1 MIKHR
6 KTRRKKRKQKKIIII
21 SSTLSLLLLITV
33 GYAAFS
39 TNLSITAKGNIKEYT
54 VDDYI
59 KDGLFAF
66 YDGIEN
72 TSSGHGLP
80 TDT

>member
-1 MIKHR
+1 M
-6 KTRRKKRKQKKIIII
+6 RRKQLKNQKRIIII
-21 SSTLSLLLLITV
+21 SSLSLLLCLCI

-59 KDGLFAF
+59 K
-66 YDGIEN
+66 GIQN
-72 TSSGHGLP
+72 GYVDVCCYHDLLP
-80 TDT
+80 M